1 MILTVLLVALMIKT
15 IRLDAK
21 SSITI
26 KELEERYYTKIAVII
41 GHILFEYI
49 YLEQTLVVFL
59 YGLLAISW
67 IVKANRD
74 RSLIIMF
81 KNNNNDEK

>member
-74 RSLIIMF
+74 RNLIIMF